1 MSEVD
6 NQGAN
11 VAPESIAEEQ
21 KKVIIERN
29 SVDYRSVYENNAAFT
44 GGVYQSFKTPLPAY
58 SLSDMVEH
66 VARWKRSDES
76 DARLE
81 ELTMF
86 ATPED
91 IGSRISKRDN
101 ALWGQSLPGPN
112 GEMGIRPRNTSK
124 NGALSVLT
132 SLTGGGTQVKMLMP
146 ASGFYI
152 TFSAP
157 TELEMCDFDF
167 SSALETSIVGM
178 DTAGLLMNASSGV
191 YIRNQVN
198 FAINYAV
205 DTSLV
210 HNRENIR
217 TVILNRLNERDY
229 GLVLLGPMI
238 AKFLGGFPYTLT
250 CSVDACDYEE
260 DKRVNL
266 GRLIHYDRK
275 ALTNRQL
282 EILDTYTDSSSLTEK
297 LYAEYHEEFVRV
309 KGSSTTIGNDEQ
321 GKLILNYYHP
331 SIQRYFYFT
340 DKWVNDVESSNN
352 VIMTTMATE
361 DQRRRHLQ
369 TRAEARRML
378 RYQHLIQSIESVAP
392 TGETE
397 VVTDEEEIAEILR
410 GLCANPELVKK
421 VEVDIQEFIV
431 NSSITLIGY
440 RAQECPK
447 CKTKPSAGNEFISMS
462 PDSVFFML
470 VQLVSETY
478 KGLANPDV

>member
-1 MSEVD
+1 MSDNEVNKPEVD
-6 NQGAN
+6 EAST
-11 VAPESIAEEQ
+11 P
-21 KKVIIERN
+21 KVEIKRDAA
-29 SVDYRSVYENNAAFT
+29 DYRSVYENSANFT
-44 GGVYQSFKTPLPAY
+44 GAVYESFKTPLPAY

-66 VARWKRSDES
+66 VAKWPRNELS

-91 IGSRISKRDN
+91 LGTRIVQRDN
-101 ALWGQSLPGPN
+101 AIWGQGLPGPN
-112 GEMGIRPRNTSK
+112 GDMGIRPRNTAK

-132 SLTGGGTQVKMLMP
+132 SLTGGGAQIKMLMP

-157 TELEMCDFDF
+157 TESEMCDFDF
-167 SSALETSIVGM
+167 ASALDTSIVGM
-178 DTAGLLMNASSGV
+178 DTTGLLLNASSGV

-198 FAINYAV
+198 FALNYAV
-205 DTSLV
+205 DCSMV

-217 TVILNRLNERDY
+217 TTVLNRLNERDY

-250 CSVDACDYEE
+250 CSVDKCDYEE

-266 GRLIHYDRK
+266 ARLVHYDRM
-275 ALTNRQL
+275 ALTEKQL
-282 EILDTYTDSSSLTEK
+282 TILDTYTESSSMTDAIYK
-297 LYAEYHEEFVRV
+297 EYHDEFKRV
-309 KGSSTTIGNDEQ
+309 KDSTTTIGTEETGQ
-321 GKLILNYYHP
+321 LILNYYHP
-331 SIQRYFYFT
+331 NIGRYFNIT
-340 DKWVNDVESSNN
+340 DNWVRDVEDSNN

-369 TRAEARRML
+369 TRAETRRLL
-378 RYQHLIQSIESVAP
+378 RYQHLIESIESVAA
-392 TGETE
+392 TGERE
-397 VVTDEEEIAEILR
+397 LVTDDKQIEEILR
-410 GLCANPELVKK
+410 GLCADPTLVKS
-421 VEVDIQEFIV
+421 VESDIHKFIV
-431 NSSITLIGY
+431 SSSLTMIGY
-440 RAQECPK
+440 RAEECPS
-447 CKTKPSAGNEFISMS
+447 CHTKPTPGNEFIPMS

-478 KGLANPDV
+478 KALANPDV